1 MKQILLLLLTITS
14 LLSHAQKSQN
24 IFTQDVNNFWI
35 AYDSIRST
43 TNKEQQI
50 NFINRLYIDKASEGL
65 KAFLKNKQN
74 VDSKWVDLINSDQP
88 FWDSIRPKT
97 MLDETEVNNI
107 QSSINYLRT
116 LYLNLKDAASYF
128 IIGFRQQGG
137 TVRNNLSI
145 IGTEVI
151 VSEPNAKSA
160 ELTRICVHEYV
171 HTQQIKPDFRNINVL
186 TSSIREGACDFISQ
200 LVLKQD
206 LSLPYIKYGLKNEV
220 RVWSVFSQ
228 DMLTSA
234 NDWWVSTG
242 DNPALPAKDLG
253 YFVGYAICKSFY
265 QNAADKKEAI
275 RQIIELDYTS
285 QKEVQDFLEKS
296 GYDKYILAKG
306 YNPSKKLEAEGYVSI
321 KNKTVF
327 QLNIKKR
334 TIITDDRGS
343 YQVYDEKKL
352 GAINTISV
360 AGDFNNWDTN
370 DTTYRLRPNKSGQY
384 TLSVDSVK
392 LGKTGSKTKFRF
404 LINNKY
410 WVVPSFAVSN
420 RIIDKDG
427 NTDLFIQ
434 L

>member
-1 MKQILLLLLTITS
+1 MFIYPLLTYAET
-14 LLSHAQKSQN
+14 SQN
-24 IFTQDVNNFWI
+24 IFTQDVDNFWI

-43 TNKEQQI
+43 RDKGQQI
-50 NFINRLYIDKASEGL
+50 NFINKLYIEKASEGL
-65 KAFLKNKQN
+65 KAFLKNKEN
-74 VDSKWVDLINSDQP
+74 ADSKWVDLINSNQI

-97 MLDETEVNNI
+97 LIAKTQISNL

-116 LYLNLKDAASYF
+116 LYPGLKDAASYF
-128 IIGFRQQGG
+128 IIGFKQQGG

-151 VSEPNAKSA
+151 MSEPHANRA
-160 ELTRICVHEYV
+160 ELTRICIHEYV

-220 RVWSVFSQ
+220 QVWNVFNQ

-242 DNPALPAKDLG
+242 DNPALPSRDLG

-265 QNAADKKEAI
+265 QKATDKKQAI
-275 RQIIELDYTS
+275 KQIIELDYS
-285 QKEVQDFLEKS
+285 NQKEVQDFLKRS
-296 GYDKYILAKG
+296 GYEKHVLAKG
-306 YNPSKKLEAEGYVSI
+306 YNTTKKLEREGYVST
-321 KNKTVF
+321 KNKIVF
-327 QLNIKKR
+327 QFNPNKR
-334 TIITDDRGS
+334 IIVTDGDGS
-343 YQVYDEKKL
+343 YQTFDEKKF

-360 AGDFNNWDTN
+360 AGDFNNWATN
-370 DTTYRLRPNKSGQY
+370 DTAYNLLANKNRQY
-384 TLSVDSVK
+384 TLSVDRARV
-392 LGKTGSKTKFRF
+392 GKAGDKTKFRF

-410 WVVPSFAVSN
+410 WVVPNFAISN
-420 RIIDKDG
+420 RVMDKDG
-427 NTDLFIQ
+427 NTNLFIQ